1 MTAGNVTLLEA
12 AKGNQ
17 TDLKAGVIETI
28 IQESPIINKIPWMPI
43 NGFALQHTAEDTL
56 PLAQFR
62 NVNDVYTKSWG
73 TDTQH
78 YWGTA
83 IFGGEIVV
91 DNYLVKTRGNVV
103 KVKAKQFAKMAKS
116 SAMRFE
122 YEFWNGTGANK
133 GFKGMKQLIN
143 EGFGQSITNN
153 AAGATIS
160 LNVMDQAHDLF
171 RNQGG
176 ADEILL
182 NRTTRREITNAART
196 LVTGVSLIDVGT
208 DVFGKQ
214 VMHWNGVPLT
224 IMGDVQDSSGN
235 IAAALGYTEDS
246 TTGMNAGACSSL
258 YFVKWGEDDICGLLG
273 ADGDFDVRDFGE
285 QQASPS
291 HLGRL
296 EWYPG
301 IAIFNKYSVVRLFGI
316 T

>member
-1 MTAGNVTLLEA
+1 VTAGNVTLLEA

-43 NGFALQHTAEDTL
+43 NGFALQHTVEDTL
-56 PLAQFR
+56 PQAEFR
-62 NVNDVYTKSWG
+62 NVNEGYNKSWG
-73 TDTQH
+73 TDTTH

-133 GFKGMKQLIN
+133 GFKGVKTLIN
-143 EGFGQSITNN
+143 EGFGQSMTNN
-153 AAGATIS
+153 AAGATLS
-160 LNVMDQAHDLF
+160 LDKLDQAHDLF

-182 NRTTRREITNAART
+182 NRLTRRELTSAARST
-196 LVTGVSLIDVGT
+196 VTGVSLIDVGT

-214 VMHWNGVPLT
+214 VMSWNGVPLT
-224 IMGDVQDSSGN
+224 IMGDVQDSSGV
-235 IAAALGYTEDS
+235 IAAALPYAEDN
-246 TTGMNAGACSSL
+246 TTGMTTGSSCSL
-258 YFVKWGEDDICGLLG
+258 YLVKWGEDDVCGLLG

-301 IAIFNKYSVVRLFGI
+301 IAIFNKYSIVRLFGI